1 MTRASNGTTMAKLWI
16 VYQLACNRL
25 SLESDGQLINNHSSK
40 VIKVST
46 DSPELGMKV
55 TDD

>member
-1 MTRASNGTTMAKLWI
+1 MTRASNGTTLAKLWF

-25 SLESDGQLINNHSSK
+25 SLESDGQLINTHSSN
-40 VIKVST
+40 VNKVST

>member
-1 MTRASNGTTMAKLWI
+1 MTRASNGTTMGRLWL

>member
-1 MTRASNGTTMAKLWI
+1 MTRASNGTTLAKLWL

-25 SLESDGQLINNHSSK
+25 SLESDGQLINTHSSK
-40 VIKVST
+40 VNKVST
-46 DSPELGMKV
+46 GSPELGMKI